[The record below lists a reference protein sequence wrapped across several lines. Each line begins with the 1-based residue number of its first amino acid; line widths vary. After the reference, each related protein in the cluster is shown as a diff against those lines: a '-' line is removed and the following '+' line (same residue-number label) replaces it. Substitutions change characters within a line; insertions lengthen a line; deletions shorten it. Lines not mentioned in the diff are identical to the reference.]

1 VNDSAVLLAANLAW
15 PAVVLVVA
23 TLLLATQRK
32 PVGRLIDRIKTLKY
46 PGGEAQLGGAV
57 SETGADTIQTLADT
71 LSRDLSERSEREE
84 PAEPEADTEAGEA
97 MRNREPLA
105 EFDPLPVEEVTGLVM
120 LRTKAANLLSELAVP
135 PPPGGFGPV
144 SATIDVLL
152 GRGVL
157 RMDQARALRDAMDI
171 ADQAARGA
179 MVHRRV
185 AVAVENSGPAILEQ
199 LALLRTVAAARFED
213 HVLDTLQDSVPPGW
227 VVDIDRAIV
236 TGDQQQGDGLGT
248 TVARRHAR
256 VDALVTA
263 GDSSAV
269 VEVRA
274 RLQPGVAFQI
284 KAVREWMRALPP
296 DLPVLL
302 IMLGDGLAPREL
314 QQISEGHEAFVEVL
328 QWDRNAGSLV
338 TMLSDLLGVRAP
350 RQAQARA
357 RAREPQI

>member
-1 VNDSAVLLAANLAW
+1 MNDSAVLLAANLAW
-15 PAVVLVVA
+15 PLVVLVVA
-23 TLLLATQRK
+23 TLLLSTQRK

-57 SETGADTIQTLADT
+57 SEAGADTILTLVDT
-71 LSRDLSERSEREE
+71 LSRDLSERTEREE
-84 PAEPEADTEAGEA
+84 SAEPETGIEASEA

-105 EFDPLPVEEVTGLVM
+105 EFDPLPVEEVTNLVM

-144 SATIDVLL
+144 SATVDVLL

-157 RMDQARALRDAMDI
+157 DVDQAQALRDAMDI

-179 MVHRRV
+179 MVPRRV
-185 AVAVENSGPAILEQ
+185 AIAVENSGPAILEQ

-213 HVLDTLQDSVPPGW
+213 HVLDTLQESVPGGW
-227 VVDIDRAIV
+227 SIDIDRAIV
-236 TGDQQQGDGLGT
+236 SGDQEHGDGLST
-248 TVARRHAR
+248 PPVRRHAR

-274 RLQPGVAFQI
+274 RLQPGAAGQI
-284 KAVREWMRALPP
+284 KAVREWMRALPS
-296 DLPVLL
+296 DLPILL
-302 IMLGDGLAPREL
+302 IMLGDGLTPREL
-314 QQISEGHEAFVEVL
+314 QQISEGHDASVELL
-328 QWDRNAGSLV
+328 QWDRYASSLI
-338 TMLSDLLGVRAP
+338 TMLRDLLGVRVP
-350 RQAQARA
+350 RQAQARV
-357 RAREPQI
+357 RAREPQS